1 MNTNSLKK
9 FAAEARNILIQG
21 VKQRLVALG
30 FAADGKATEEPQQHE
45 GGATFMGN
53 VVSNDFYTQWM
64 SLQRAIGQRG
74 IKEVAEEAAYTWF
87 NRLVAIRILV
97 KNGLIAPVLAYES
110 EDVHIP
116 VLVSEARQGRLPQM
130 DEQSLRQWEEL
141 KDDDSKTDRQ
151 FALLI
156 VAFCHATP
164 ILHQCFGRITDYT
177 ELLLPTNILSE
188 GGLVD
193 LLNHTSFISEEDYRS
208 PELIGWLYQFYISEK
223 KDEVFAKKGKFEAD
237 EIPAATQ
244 IFTPN
249 WIVKYMV
256 QNTVGRIYLD
266 NNPYSE
272 LKETMAYLVGDAVS
286 HCINIDSLASSECGE
301 TNINNLSSS
310 ECGETPHLLFSE
322 LTDLKVA
329 DLACGSGHILN
340 ECFDLLYQC
349 YMEEGY
355 SRRQAVEDIFRYN
368 LTGIDLDTRAKQ
380 LATFS
385 LLLKACQKDSSFVD
399 AHCLPKVLD
408 MANVVPDMNEQE
420 LSEACLRFIGGY
432 EDVAGEMLEQDFELL
447 RDAGTLGSIMK
458 FNDDEDYLAMLRYHY
473 EDWTNGGIEDC
484 PEEIQALIPGVRV
497 ILALTEEYHALVMNP
512 PYMGS
517 GNMNATLSKYVKDNY
532 ADGKAD
538 LATVFVQMMGE
549 KIVNQGFYAFIIPPS
564 WMFLSAFEGL
574 RKRIIENKSIRSL
587 LHLSRGV
594 FGADF
599 GASSAVIQNDADSSA
614 KGTYFRLVERTFQ
627 EFEQSHLR
635 MLFEQTLANHD
646 FKYRFKDYTKD
657 ITELPYSEDGLKIYY
672 PNISQKDFEKIPGC
686 PIGYSISS
694 KIANSFQHKKMDS
707 YSKPSKGM
715 MPGSDYLRFFWEIAC
730 QQIETKVMNHT
741 QSMASPLKWYPY
753 FKGGSFRR
761 WYGNKIY
768 VVDYQ
773 FDGARVKAGD
783 RNPAIYFKDN
793 INWSKIASGLY
804 SARKGEQ
811 GSLYDDAACQC
822 YVFDNNNYLYLLGLL
837 NSKYAQSILW
847 CKSQTFN
854 YVPSEIAQI
863 PVVIDNNKKNS
874 LDTLVQQNI
883 SISKLD
889 WDAHETSWDF
899 EANPLLAIGGA
910 VSHCT
915 TETDDSKSFSCSTKD
930 GAAELNCGG
939 TPQLLMDSTNSSY
952 CGGTPQLLLED
963 LMNAYKQKWEHLF
976 MQLHENE
983 EELNRQFIDIYGLQ
997 DELTPDVPLE
1007 EVTILQQGEI
1017 SIES

>member
-1 MNTNSLKK
+1 MDTNRLKK
-9 FAAEARNILIQG
+9 FASEARNILIQG
-21 VKQRLVALG
+21 VRQRLVALG

-130 DEQSLRQWEEL
+130 DEQGLRQWEEL
-141 KDDDSKTDRQ
+141 MNDDSKTDRQ

-193 LLNHTSFISEEDYRS
+193 LLNHTPFISEEDYRS

-272 LKETMAYLVGDAVS
+272 LKETMAYLVEPEEPAPE
-286 HCINIDSLASSECGE
+286 AS
-301 TNINNLSSS
+301 IFRFDDI
-310 ECGETPHLLFSE
+310 HE
-322 LTDLKVA
+322 LTCA

-355 SRRQAVEDIFRYN
+355 SRRQAVEDIFRHN

-399 AHCLPKVLD
+399 AHCLPRVMDMPVVDRYTFKDLD
-408 MANVVPDMNEQE
+408 GHFCCAYGLEEPGNHACKELEEAFALMEQAD
-420 LSEACLRFIGGY
+420 S
-432 EDVAGEMLEQDFELL
+432 
-447 RDAGTLGSIMK
+447 LGSIMK
-458 FNDDEDYLAMLRYHY
+458 FEISDDTRAFIRKCIDAY
-473 EDWTNGGIEDC
+473 EAEPKYANNFRPLMDGY
-484 PEEIQALIPGVRV
+484 RM
-497 ILALTEEYHALVMNP
+497 ILTLTEKYAALVMNP

-538 LATVFVQMMGE
+538 LFSVFMLLAIDRLQQNGKYGMINM
-549 KIVNQGFYAFIIPPS
+549 QS
-564 WMFLSAFEGL
+564 WMFLSSFEKL
-574 RKRIIENKSIRSL
+574 RTRLLDENRIDNM
-587 LHLSRGV
+587 LHLGPRTFDELSGEV
-594 FGADF
+594 VQNTAFVITNTQPADC
-599 GASSAVIQNDADSSA
+599 
-614 KGTYFRLVERTFQ
+614 KGIYYRLVDGKNCTDK
-627 EFEQSHLR
+627 EQLFLSHIR
-635 MLFEQTLANHD
+635 GN
-646 FKYRFKDYTKD
+646 
-657 ITELPYSEDGLKIYY
+657 EDGLKIYY

-686 PIGYSISS
+686 PIGYWVSP
-694 KIANSFQHKKMDS
+694 KIQEVFTSNLALSAVCSPTQGLATADNARFLRLWFEVSRNRTGFDCENAAVAARTGKKWF
-707 YSKPSKGM
+707 P
-715 MPGSDYLRFFWEIAC
+715 C
-730 QQIETKVMNHT
+730 N
-741 QSMASPLKWYPY
+741 
-753 FKGGSFRR
+753 KGGSFRK
-761 WYGNKIY
+761 WYGNQSEVIDWENDGEAIKDYPGAVIRNEHCYYKESIAWNMISSGLLSFRYFPKGFILNNASNAITEGNLYAMLGYLSSPLTLKIANLINPTLNLSNGVVAKFPY
-768 VVDYQ
+768 VVVETKEY
-773 FDGARVKAGD
+773 
-783 RNPAIYFKDN
+783 
-793 INWSKIASGLY
+793 
-804 SARKGEQ
+804 E
-811 GSLYDDAACQC
+811 SL
-822 YVFDNNNYLYLLGLL
+822 VH
-837 NSKYAQSILW
+837 
-847 CKSQTFN
+847 
-854 YVPSEIAQI
+854 
-863 PVVIDNNKKNS
+863 
-874 LDTLVQQNI
+874 QNI

-899 EANPLLAIGGA
+899 ETNPLLAIGGA

-915 TETDDSKSFSCSTKD
+915 TNS
-930 GAAELNCGG
+930 
-939 TPQLLMDSTNSSY
+939 DSTNSY
-952 CGGTPQLLLED
+952 CGETPQLLLED

-976 MQLHENE
+976 MQLHDNE

-997 DELTPDVPLE
+997 DELTPGVPLE

>member
-1 MNTNSLKK
+1 MDTNRLKK

-141 KDDDSKTDRQ
+141 MNDDSKTDRQ

-193 LLNHTSFISEEDYRS
+193 LLNHTPFISEEDYHS

-272 LKETMAYLVGDAVS
+272 LKETMAYLVEPEEPAPE
-286 HCINIDSLASSECGE
+286 AS
-301 TNINNLSSS
+301 IFRFDDI
-310 ECGETPHLLFSE
+310 HE
-322 LTDLKVA
+322 LTCA

-399 AHCLPKVLD
+399 AHCLPRVMDMPVVDRYTFKDLD
-408 MANVVPDMNEQE
+408 GHFCCAYGLEEPGNHAYKELEEAFALMEQAD
-420 LSEACLRFIGGY
+420 S
-432 EDVAGEMLEQDFELL
+432 
-447 RDAGTLGSIMK
+447 LGSIMK
-458 FNDDEDYLAMLRYHY
+458 FEISDDTRAFIRKCIDAY
-473 EDWTNGGIEDC
+473 ETGPKYANNFRPLMDGY
-484 PEEIQALIPGVRV
+484 RM
-497 ILALTEEYHALVMNP
+497 ILTLTEKYAALVMNP

-564 WMFLSAFEGL
+564 WMFLSTFEGL

-627 EFEQSHLR
+627 EFEQSHLC

-657 ITELPYSEDGLKIYY
+657 VTGLPYSEDGLKIYY

-686 PIGYSISS
+686 PIGYWVSE
-694 KIANSFQHKKMDS
+694 KIRQLYNNEFVRDYA
-707 YSKPSKGM
+707 KPIAGICTGDNEFFLRLWHEVNVFDIGKFAFV
-715 MPGSDYLRFFWEIAC
+715 DY
-730 QQIETKVMNHT
+730 T
-741 QSMASPLKWYPY
+741 QALSQDNYTWFIHY
-753 FKGGSFRR
+753 KGGCFRR
-761 WYGNKIY
+761 WYGNR
-768 VVDYQ
+768 DYILHYSNSAIQ
-773 FDGARVKAGD
+773 DMESRKGFRHDGRQK
-783 RNPAIYFKDN
+783 YFQQG
-793 INWSKIASGLY
+793 ITWSKISSGLF
-804 SARKGEQ
+804 SARYLTKGCTFDSTGTSAFPSEDC
-811 GSLYDDAACQC
+811 LYNILGFLNSSIIQPIISIVNPTMAIYPHDIAGLP
-822 YVFDNNNYLYLLGLL
+822 YLY
-837 NSKYAQSILW
+837 K
-847 CKSQTFN
+847 
-854 YVPSEIAQI
+854 
-863 PVVIDNNKKNS
+863 NNKIVDS
-874 LDTLVQQNI
+874 LVRDNI
-883 SISKLD
+883 SISKQD

-899 EANPLLAIGGA
+899 ETNPLLAIGGA

-915 TETDDSKSFSCSTKD
+915 TNS
-930 GAAELNCGG
+930 
-939 TPQLLMDSTNSSY
+939 DSTNSC
-952 CGGTPQLLLED
+952 CGETPQLLLED

-976 MQLHENE
+976 MQLHDNE

>member
-1 MNTNSLKK
+1 MDTNRLKK

-141 KDDDSKTDRQ
+141 MNDDSKTDRQ

-193 LLNHTSFISEEDYRS
+193 LLNHTPFISEEDYRS

-272 LKETMAYLVGDAVS
+272 LKETMAYLVEPEEPAPE
-286 HCINIDSLASSECGE
+286 ASVFRFDD
-301 TNINNLSSS
+301 I
-310 ECGETPHLLFSE
+310 HE
-322 LTDLKVA
+322 LTCA

-399 AHCLPKVLD
+399 AHCLPRVMDMPVVDRYTFKDLD
-408 MANVVPDMNEQE
+408 GHFCCAYGLEEPENHAYKELEETFALMEQAD
-420 LSEACLRFIGGY
+420 S
-432 EDVAGEMLEQDFELL
+432 
-447 RDAGTLGSIMK
+447 LGSIMK
-458 FNDDEDYLAMLRYHY
+458 FEISEDTRAFIRKCIDAY
-473 EDWTNGGIEDC
+473 EAEPKYANNFRPLMDGY
-484 PEEIQALIPGVRV
+484 RM
-497 ILALTEEYHALVMNP
+497 ILTLSEKYAALVMNP
-512 PYMGS
+512 PYMGN

-538 LATVFVQMMGE
+538 LFSVFMLLAIDRLQQNGKYGMINM
-549 KIVNQGFYAFIIPPS
+549 QS
-564 WMFLSAFEGL
+564 WMFLSSFEKL
-574 RKRIIENKSIRSL
+574 RTHLLDENRIDNM
-587 LHLSRGV
+587 LHLGPRTFDELSGEV
-594 FGADF
+594 VQNTAFVITNTQPADC
-599 GASSAVIQNDADSSA
+599 
-614 KGTYFRLVERTFQ
+614 KGIYYRLVDGKNCTDK
-627 EFEQSHLR
+627 EQLFLSHIR
-635 MLFEQTLANHD
+635 GN
-646 FKYRFKDYTKD
+646 
-657 ITELPYSEDGLKIYY
+657 EDGLKIYY

-686 PIGYSISS
+686 PIGYWVSPKIQEVFTSNLALSDVVKPLTGLQTSDNARFLRFWFEISRSRTGFGCENAAVAARSQKKWFYYNKGGATRKWFGNHELVINWENNGEEIKNIKGPVIRNPNYYFKPSISWS
-694 KIANSFQHKKMDS
+694 LTSSIGCAF
-707 YSKPSKGM
+707 
-715 MPGSDYLRFFWEIAC
+715 RF
-730 QQIETKVMNHT
+730 
-741 QSMASPLKWYPY
+741 
-753 FKGGSFRR
+753 
-761 WYGNKIY
+761 
-768 VVDYQ
+768 
-773 FDGARVKAGD
+773 
-783 RNPAIYFKDN
+783 NP
-793 INWSKIASGLY
+793 
-804 SARKGEQ
+804 
-811 GSLYDDAACQC
+811 DAAIFDVNGMSLFPIDNSKAFILLAALNTSIYNMVAKIINPTLALQC
-822 YVFDNNNYLYLLGLL
+822 GDVARFPIPQHLEKNEENSISLLGQ
-837 NSKYAQSILW
+837 A
-847 CKSQTFN
+847 N
-854 YVPSEIAQI
+854 Y
-863 PVVIDNNKKNS
+863 N
-874 LDTLVQQNI
+874 
-883 SISKLD
+883 ISKLD
-889 WDAHETSWDF
+889 WDSHETSWDF
-899 EANPLLAIGGA
+899 EANELLTMEG
-910 VSHCT
+910 
-915 TETDDSKSFSCSTKD
+915 DS
-930 GAAELNCGG
+930 
-939 TPQLLMDSTNSSY
+939 
-952 CGGTPQLLLED
+952 LEER
-963 LMNAYKQKWEHLF
+963 MSQYKQKWEHLF
-976 MQLHENE
+976 MQLHDNE

>member
-1 MNTNSLKK
+1 MDTNRLKK

-141 KDDDSKTDRQ
+141 MNDDSKTDRQ

-193 LLNHTSFISEEDYRS
+193 LLNHTPFISEEDYRS

-272 LKETMAYLVGDAVS
+272 LKETMAYLVEPEEPAPE
-286 HCINIDSLASSECGE
+286 AS
-301 TNINNLSSS
+301 IFRFDDI
-310 ECGETPHLLFSE
+310 HE
-322 LTDLKVA
+322 LTCA

-399 AHCLPKVLD
+399 AHCLPRVMDMPVVDRYTFKDLD
-408 MANVVPDMNEQE
+408 GHFCCAYGLEEPGNHAYKELEEAFALMEQAD
-420 LSEACLRFIGGY
+420 S
-432 EDVAGEMLEQDFELL
+432 
-447 RDAGTLGSIMK
+447 LGSIMK
-458 FNDDEDYLAMLRYHY
+458 FEISDDTRAFIRKCIDAY
-473 EDWTNGGIEDC
+473 EAEPKYANNFRPLMDGY
-484 PEEIQALIPGVRV
+484 RM
-497 ILALTEEYHALVMNP
+497 ILTLSEKYAALVMNP
-512 PYMGS
+512 PYMYS
-517 GNMNATLSKYVKDNY
+517 SNMPKELSTYINGNYDEGRTDLCVAFMRVAQRLLKDYGKYGMINM
-532 ADGKAD
+532 
-538 LATVFVQMMGE
+538 Q
-549 KIVNQGFYAFIIPPS
+549 S
-564 WMFLSAFEGL
+564 WMFLTSFNKL
-574 RKRIIENKSIRSL
+574 RNDILTQTHIDSL
-587 LHLSRGV
+587 LHLGPHTFDELNGEVVQSVAFVISLKQSKSMSLCCRLISGN
-594 FGADF
+594 
-599 GASSAVIQNDADSSA
+599 SSSEKERMFLSNIDKLISFNQN
-614 KGTYFRLVERTFQ
+614 
-627 EFEQSHLR
+627 EF
-635 MLFEQTLANHD
+635 TD
-646 FKYRFKDYTKD
+646 
-657 ITELPYSEDGLKIYY
+657 
-672 PNISQKDFEKIPGC
+672 IPGE
-686 PIGYSISS
+686 PLAYWVTSSIMNAFRTN
-694 KIANSFQHKKMDS
+694 KLMNELAYARVGMFTGDNS
-707 YSKPSKGM
+707 
-715 MPGSDYLRFFWEIAC
+715 RFLKQWWEIDNIKMECHISDNQCA
-730 QQIETKVMNHT
+730 IDSNK
-741 QSMASPLKWYPY
+741 KWFAYN
-753 FKGGSFRR
+753 KGGGYRK
-761 WYGNKIY
+761 WYGNLDLVVNYYNNGFEIFNLAKIE
-768 VVDYQ
+768 
-773 FDGARVKAGD
+773 K
-783 RNPAIYFKDN
+783 RNCQNYPTEYKFREGITWTGMSADN
-793 INWSKIASGLY
+793 ISF
-804 SARKGEQ
+804 R
-811 GSLYDDAACQC
+811 
-822 YVFDNNNYLYLLGLL
+822 
-837 NSKYAQSILW
+837 
-847 CKSQTFN
+847 
-854 YVPSEIAQI
+854 YVPHGALFDSNKGPMIFSVENGPDLPYIIAFLNTKVCNRISTVLNPTLSKQVNDI
-863 PVVIDNNKKNS
+863 LNFPLIIDNRNKNFIQEIGNKCV
-874 LDTLVQQNI
+874 TI
-883 SISKLD
+883 SRQD
-889 WDAHETSWDF
+889 WDSHETSWDF
-899 EANPLLAIGGA
+899 ENNPLLVVDENTYIDNI
-910 VSHCT
+910 HHQQEEYEK
-915 TETDDSKSFSCSTKD
+915 ETGEYLCIAPAAPELDS
-930 GAAELNCGG
+930 
-939 TPQLLMDSTNSSY
+939 
-952 CGGTPQLLLED
+952 LEWR
-963 LMNAYKQKWEHLF
+963 MKQYKQKWEHLF
-976 MQLHENE
+976 RQLHENE

-1017 SIES
+1017 SIQS

>member
-141 KDDDSKTDRQ
+141 MNDDSKTDRQ

-193 LLNHTSFISEEDYRS
+193 LLNHTPFISEEDYRS

-272 LKETMAYLVGDAVS
+272 LKETMAYLVEPEEPAPE
-286 HCINIDSLASSECGE
+286 AS
-301 TNINNLSSS
+301 IFRFDDI
-310 ECGETPHLLFSE
+310 HE
-322 LTDLKVA
+322 LTCA

-340 ECFDLLYQC
+340 ECFDLFYQC

-399 AHCLPKVLD
+399 AHCLPRVMDMPVVDRYTFKDLD
-408 MANVVPDMNEQE
+408 GHFCCAYGLEEPGNHAYKELEEAFALMEQAD
-420 LSEACLRFIGGY
+420 S
-432 EDVAGEMLEQDFELL
+432 
-447 RDAGTLGSIMK
+447 LGSIMK
-458 FNDDEDYLAMLRYHY
+458 FEISDDTRAFIRQCIDAY
-473 EDWTNGGIEDC
+473 EAEPKYANNFRPLMDGY
-484 PEEIQALIPGVRV
+484 RM
-497 ILALTEEYHALVMNP
+497 ILTLSEKYAALVMNP

-538 LATVFVQMMGE
+538 LFSVFMLLAIDRLQQNGKYGMINM
-549 KIVNQGFYAFIIPPS
+549 QS
-564 WMFLSAFEGL
+564 WMFLSSFEKLRTRLLDENRIDNMLHLGPRTFDELSGEVVQNTAFVITNTQPADCKGIYYRLVDGKNCTDKEQL
-574 RKRIIENKSIRSL
+574 FLSHIRS
-587 LHLSRGV
+587 
-594 FGADF
+594 
-599 GASSAVIQNDADSSA
+599 N
-614 KGTYFRLVERTFQ
+614 
-627 EFEQSHLR
+627 
-635 MLFEQTLANHD
+635 
-646 FKYRFKDYTKD
+646 
-657 ITELPYSEDGLKIYY
+657 EDGLKIYY
-672 PNISQKDFEKIPGC
+672 PNVPQKDFEKIPGC
-686 PIGYSISS
+686 PIGYWVSP
-694 KIANSFQHKKMDS
+694 KIQEVFTSNLALSAVCSPTQGLATADNARFLRLWFEVSRNRTGFDCENAAVAARSGKKWF
-707 YSKPSKGM
+707 P
-715 MPGSDYLRFFWEIAC
+715 C
-730 QQIETKVMNHT
+730 N
-741 QSMASPLKWYPY
+741 
-753 FKGGSFRR
+753 KGGSFRK
-761 WYGNKIY
+761 WYGNQ
-768 VVDYQ
+768 DYIINWENN
-773 FDGARVKAGD
+773 GYEVKSFCDEKGKQRSVI
-783 RNPAIYFKDN
+783 RNPKCYYLEAIS
-793 INWSKIASGLY
+793 WSSISSTAGIAFRY
-804 SARKGEQ
+804 YPKGFIF
-811 GSLYDDAACQC
+811 DHAACNI
-822 YVFDNNNYLYLLGLL
+822 YTNNITMTLGYLNTKLVNLFSNIINPTLNLFSGALGNIPYLAIKGLEP
-837 NSKYAQSILW
+837 I
-847 CKSQTFN
+847 
-854 YVPSEIAQI
+854 
-863 PVVIDNNKKNS
+863 
-874 LDTLVQQNI
+874 VQQNI

-899 EANPLLAIGGA
+899 ETNPLLAIGGA

-915 TETDDSKSFSCSTKD
+915 TNS
-930 GAAELNCGG
+930 
-939 TPQLLMDSTNSSY
+939 DSTNSC
-952 CGGTPQLLLED
+952 CGETPQLLLED

>member
-1 MNTNSLKK
+1 MDTNRLKK
-9 FAAEARNILIQG
+9 FASEARNILIQG
-21 VKQRLVALG
+21 VRQRLTALG
-30 FAADGKATEEPQQHE
+30 FAANGTATEEPRHFE

-53 VVSNDFYTQWM
+53 VVSNDFYSQWR
-64 SLQRAIGQRG
+64 SLQRAIQTKGV
-74 IKEVAEEAAYTWF
+74 KNVAEEAAYTWF

-97 KNGLIAPVLAYES
+97 KNGLIAPVLSYES
-110 EDVHIP
+110 EDIRIP

-130 DEQSLRQWEEL
+130 DEHTTRQWEEL
-141 KDDDSKTDRQ
+141 MNDDSKTDQQ

-193 LLNHTSFISEEDYRS
+193 LLNHTPFISEEDYRS

-272 LKETMAYLVGDAVS
+272 LKETMAYLVEPEEPVPE
-286 HCINIDSLASSECGE
+286 AS
-301 TNINNLSSS
+301 IFRFDDI
-310 ECGETPHLLFSE
+310 HE
-322 LTDLKVA
+322 LTCA

-399 AHCLPKVLD
+399 AHCLPRVMDMPVVDRYTFKDLD
-408 MANVVPDMNEQE
+408 GHFCCAYGLEEPGNHAYKELEEAFALMEQ
-420 LSEACLRFIGGY
+420 ADC
-432 EDVAGEMLEQDFELL
+432 
-447 RDAGTLGSIMK
+447 LGSIMK
-458 FNDDEDYLAMLRYHY
+458 FEISEDTRAFIRQCIDAYEAEPKYASNLRPLMDGY
-473 EDWTNGGIEDC
+473 
-484 PEEIQALIPGVRV
+484 RM
-497 ILALTEEYHALVMNP
+497 ILTLTEKYAALVMNP

-538 LATVFVQMMGE
+538 LFSVFMLLAIDRLQQNGKYGMINM
-549 KIVNQGFYAFIIPPS
+549 QS
-564 WMFLSAFEGL
+564 WMFLSSFEKL
-574 RKRIIENKSIRSL
+574 RTRLLDENRIDNM
-587 LHLSRGV
+587 LHLGPRTFDELSGEV
-594 FGADF
+594 VQNTAFVITNTQPADC
-599 GASSAVIQNDADSSA
+599 
-614 KGTYFRLVERTFQ
+614 KGIYYRLVDGKNCTDK
-627 EFEQSHLR
+627 EQLFLSHIR
-635 MLFEQTLANHD
+635 GN
-646 FKYRFKDYTKD
+646 
-657 ITELPYSEDGLKIYY
+657 EDGLNIYY

-686 PIGYSISS
+686 PIGYWVSP
-694 KIANSFQHKKMDS
+694 KIQEVFTSNLALSAVCSPTQGLATADNARFLRLWSEVSRIRIGFGCKNAAVAARSQKKW
-707 YSKPSKGM
+707 
-715 MPGSDYLRFFWEIAC
+715 F
-730 QQIETKVMNHT
+730 
-741 QSMASPLKWYPY
+741 PY
-753 FKGGSFRR
+753 NKGGDFRR
-761 WYGNKIY
+761 WYGFSLSENVINWY
-768 VVDYQ
+768 N
-773 FDGARVKAGD
+773 DGEELRNFQPAVI
-783 RNPAIYFKDN
+783 RNPAYYFN
-793 INWSKIASGLY
+793 EGISFPRIGSNLFY
-804 SARKGEQ
+804 AR
-811 GSLYDDAACQC
+811 SLNLGFI
-822 YVFDNNNYLYLLGLL
+822 FDCNGPSCFPLEGKEYILGLL
-837 NSKYAQSILW
+837 NSKVMQHLLFIL
-847 CKSQTFN
+847 CPTLSFQIGDSFKVAYINKSNCFIT
-854 YVPSEIAQI
+854 E
-863 PVVIDNNKKNS
+863 
-874 LDTLVQQNI
+874 LVQQNI

-889 WDAHETSWDF
+889 WDSHETSWDF
-899 EANPLLAIGGA
+899 QTNELLTMEG
-910 VSHCT
+910 
-915 TETDDSKSFSCSTKD
+915 DS
-930 GAAELNCGG
+930 
-939 TPQLLMDSTNSSY
+939 
-952 CGGTPQLLLED
+952 LEER
-963 LMNAYKQKWEHLF
+963 MSQYKQKWEHLF
-976 MQLHENE
+976 MQLHDNE
-983 EELNRQFIDIYGLQ
+983 EELNRQFINIYGLQ

>member
-64 SLQRAIGQRG
+64 SLHRAIGQRG

-141 KDDDSKTDRQ
+141 MNDDSKTDRQ

-193 LLNHTSFISEEDYRS
+193 LLNHTPFISEEDYHS

-272 LKETMAYLVGDAVS
+272 LKETMAYLVEPEEPAPE
-286 HCINIDSLASSECGE
+286 AS
-301 TNINNLSSS
+301 IFRFDDI
-310 ECGETPHLLFSE
+310 HE
-322 LTDLKVA
+322 LTCA

-399 AHCLPKVLD
+399 AHCLPRVMDMPVVDRYTFKDLD
-408 MANVVPDMNEQE
+408 GHFCCAYGLQEPENHAYKELEETFALMEQAD
-420 LSEACLRFIGGY
+420 S
-432 EDVAGEMLEQDFELL
+432 
-447 RDAGTLGSIMK
+447 LGSIMK
-458 FNDDEDYLAMLRYHY
+458 FEISEDTRAFIRQCIDAY
-473 EDWTNGGIEDC
+473 EAGPKYANNFRPLMDGY
-484 PEEIQALIPGVRV
+484 RM
-497 ILALTEEYHALVMNP
+497 ILTLSEKYAALVMNP

-564 WMFLSAFEGL
+564 WMFLSTFEGL

-599 GASSAVIQNDADSSA
+599 GASSAVIQNDADSLA

-627 EFEQSHLR
+627 EFEQSHLC

-657 ITELPYSEDGLKIYY
+657 VTGLPYSEDGLKIYY

-686 PIGYSISS
+686 PIGYWVSP
-694 KIANSFQHKKMDS
+694 KIQEVFTSNLALSAVCSPTQGLATADNARFLRLWFEVSRNRNGFDCENAAVAARSGKKWF
-707 YSKPSKGM
+707 PH
-715 MPGSDYLRFFWEIAC
+715 
-730 QQIETKVMNHT
+730 N
-741 QSMASPLKWYPY
+741 
-753 FKGGSFRR
+753 KGGAFRK
-761 WYGNKIY
+761 WYGNQDCI
-768 VVDYQ
+768 VNWEH
-773 FDGARVKAGD
+773 DGYEIKNFKDKHGKLLSRPQ
-783 RNPAIYFKDN
+783 NLSIYFKSA
-793 INWSKIASGLY
+793 ISWSVICSGTLNFRY
-804 SARKGEQ
+804 YPQ
-811 GSLYDDAACQC
+811 GFIPNMCGMCCVLKSYQEELI
-822 YVFDNNNYLYLLGLL
+822 LLSFS
-837 NSKYAQSILW
+837 NSKVVSLLIDIINPTMNLSNGVFAKIPSPFNLPIDTNIIL
-847 CKSQTFN
+847 KT
-854 YVPSEIAQI
+854 
-863 PVVIDNNKKNS
+863 
-874 LDTLVQQNI
+874 QQNI
-883 SISKLD
+883 SISRAD
-889 WDAHETSWDF
+889 WDSHETSWDF
-899 EANPLLAIGGA
+899 QTNELLTMEG
-910 VSHCT
+910 
-915 TETDDSKSFSCSTKD
+915 DS
-930 GAAELNCGG
+930 
-939 TPQLLMDSTNSSY
+939 
-952 CGGTPQLLLED
+952 LEER
-963 LMNAYKQKWEHLF
+963 MSQYKQKWEHLF
-976 MQLHENE
+976 MQLHDNE

>member
-30 FAADGKATEEPQQHE
+30 FATDGTATEEPQQHE

-141 KDDDSKTDRQ
+141 MNDDSKTDRQ

-193 LLNHTSFISEEDYRS
+193 LLNHTPFISEEDYRL

-272 LKETMAYLVGDAVS
+272 LKKTMAYLVEPEEPAPE
-286 HCINIDSLASSECGE
+286 AS
-301 TNINNLSSS
+301 IFRFDDI
-310 ECGETPHLLFSE
+310 HE
-322 LTDLKVA
+322 LTCA

-399 AHCLPKVLD
+399 AHCLPRVMDMPVVDRYTFKDLD
-408 MANVVPDMNEQE
+408 GHFCCAYGLEEPGNHAYKELEEAFALMEQAD
-420 LSEACLRFIGGY
+420 S
-432 EDVAGEMLEQDFELL
+432 
-447 RDAGTLGSIMK
+447 LGSIMK
-458 FNDDEDYLAMLRYHY
+458 FEISDDTRAFIRQCIDAY
-473 EDWTNGGIEDC
+473 EAGPKYANNFRPLMDGY
-484 PEEIQALIPGVRV
+484 RM
-497 ILALTEEYHALVMNP
+497 ILTLSEKYAALVMNP

-538 LATVFVQMMGE
+538 LMTVFMQVAQDRSSSKV
-549 KIVNQGFYAFIIPPS
+549 KIGMITLPS
-564 WMFLSAFEGL
+564 WLFLSTFEKL
-574 RKRIIENKSIRSL
+574 RNNIVTNYHIDSL
-587 LHLSRGV
+587 LHMGRGIFGIDWGSTAFVLSKE
-594 FGADF
+594 
-599 GASSAVIQNDADSSA
+599 NNNT
-614 KGTYFRLVERTFQ
+614 KGSYFRLHKKNFQ
-627 EFEQSHLR
+627 HIYYYHIEK
-635 MLFEQTLANHD
+635 LFQNALNNHY
-646 FKYRFKDYTKD
+646 FKYDFDCYRDDDVISKD
-657 ITELPYSEDGLKIYY
+657 IELNHSEKGLQVYF
-672 PNISQKDFEKIPGC
+672 NVNQKDFEKIPGC

-761 WYGNKIY
+761 WYGNKTY

-773 FDGARVKAGD
+773 FDGVRVKAGD

-883 SISKLD
+883 SISRAD

-899 EANPLLAIGGA
+899 ETNPLLAIGGA

-915 TETDDSKSFSCSTKD
+915 TNS
-930 GAAELNCGG
+930 
-939 TPQLLMDSTNSSY
+939 DSTNSC
-952 CGGTPQLLLED
+952 CGETPQLLLED

-976 MQLHENE
+976 MQLHDNE